1 MARFDVH
8 AAPDGEGF
16 LLDTQANL
24 LSRLNTRVVLPLLPK
39 DRAPAAADRPNPRF
53 EIDGQSVVMV
63 TQFMAAVP
71 VAELHGP
78 VASLEHRREEVLA
91 AIDFLHQG
99 W

>member
-8 AAPDGEGF
+8 AVPGGEGY

-24 LSRLNTRVVLPLLPK
+24 LSRLNTRVVVPLLPT
-39 DRAPAAADRPNPRF
+39 DRAPAAADRLNPRF
-53 EIDGQSVVMV
+53 EVNGQSVVMV

-71 VAELHGP
+71 VAELREP
-78 VASLEHRREEVLA
+78 MASLEHRRDEVLA